1 MREKATT
8 MLGTM
13 VTRSTTFE
21 TPPARATMLRLI
33 RGGLSAT
40 EAANIA
46 ALSIGLRP
54 VASGWSTREIERL
67 RFLRYL
73 AGSGRLVP

>member
-1 MREKATT
+1 MAATAKAP
-8 MLGTM
+8 L
-13 VTRSTTFE
+13 
-21 TPPARATMLRLI
+21 ARITLLQLL
-33 RGGLSAT
+33 RGGLNAT

-54 VASGWSTREIERL
+54 VEGAWTTREIERL

-73 AGSGRLVP
+73 SESGRLAS